1 MRGISSPGSSFRS
14 SVGRGLAP
22 AVPEGFVL
30 SCRARPPGRAVS
42 VVFRRGFRRLRAAS
56 FFPSDGKET
65 NGPGHLL
72 LALGLRKIRA
82 NAAPFPRLSLPNQ
95 RYRFRET
102 GYLIRPLR
110 GHLPL
115 KGKAGA
121 ISKPSPLGEG
131 AERSEADEGDFLKF
145 AAASG
150 SPKGL
155 PCQVR
160 ESSLRTAGEGRTP
173 EKTPSAEDQFPP
185 RRGFQRIKII
195 RTAVKS
201 HTRRSCCS

>member
-56 FFPSDGKET
+56 FFPCDGKET

-115 KGKAGA
+115 KGKAKGCHFKA
-121 ISKPSPLGEG
+121 FPFRGRWHGE
-131 AERSEADEGDFLKF
+131 AVTDEAG
-145 AAASG
+145 G
-150 SPKGL
+150 QRP
-155 PCQVR
+155 P
-160 ESSLRTAGEGRTP
+160 AG
-173 EKTPSAEDQFPP
+173 
-185 RRGFQRIKII
+185 RRGRRPLRKDKTFL
-195 RTAVKS
+195 
-201 HTRRSCCS
+201 HTP